1 VLRDGDA
8 PLALI
13 SGGVGI
19 TPTLAMAQ
27 AALAAGNRDV
37 IFIHY
42 ARNGD
47 VHAFGD
53 VIDGWTAH
61 PRFSAYV
68 VYEQGSHR
76 DGLSGRP
83 RWSSFSNGC
92 RWMRMPISLV
102 PSPSWVL

>member
-1 VLRDGDA
+1 V
-8 PLALI
+8 ALI

-42 ARNGD
+42 ARNGN

-53 VIDGWTAH
+53 VIDGWAAH
-61 PRFSAYV
+61 PR
-68 VYEQGSHR
+68 
-76 DGLSGRP
+76 
-83 RWSSFSNGC
+83 
-92 RWMRMPISLV
+92 
-102 PSPSWVL
+102 SPPMWCMSRAAS